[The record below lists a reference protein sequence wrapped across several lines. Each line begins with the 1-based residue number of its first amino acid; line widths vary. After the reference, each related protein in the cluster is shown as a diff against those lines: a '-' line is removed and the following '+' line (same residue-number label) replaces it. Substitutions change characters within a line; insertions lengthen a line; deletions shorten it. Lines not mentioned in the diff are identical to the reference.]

1 MEIAT
6 EIRHTTPSDKYY
18 GKLLHISFDKA
29 KRLIKKHGSP
39 LLVLSRSRAKEAY
52 LSLERALPGVQIFY
66 AMKSNSHPDIL
77 KTLKELGSS
86 FEVASYAELKM
97 LIKIGIDPK
106 DVLCTQPFL
115 SEKDFKNCYATG
127 QRWFVVDSMSQLKR
141 LAAITTDFDVLVRLS
156 FPDPHCQVDL
166 SHKFGA
172 TIKDAKEIV
181 REAARLGVRTH
192 GVSFHVGSQSYS
204 VKKYIRALTVVRKF
218 IDDFQHEGI
227 MLDTIDM
234 GGGFPV
240 PYTKKIS
247 SIEHFCLPIRR
258 KLNELFP
265 GMKISTEPGRFIS
278 GLTMNLITTVN
289 GKNIRRGIPWYYLD
303 DGVYNSF
310 SGKVYD
316 HCSYEIF
323 TEKDGPRTKSVLAGP
338 TCDSFDVIS
347 ENVELP
353 ELELGDILLVPAM
366 GAYTS
371 ISATNYH
378 GFEKAKI
385 ITID

>member
-1 MEIAT
+1 MDTTAEIK
-6 EIRHTTPSDKYY
+6 HTTLQDKYF

-29 KRLIKKHGSP
+29 RRLIKKHGSP
-39 LLVLSRSRAKEAY
+39 LLVLSRNRAKEAY
-52 LSLERALPGVQIFY
+52 LSLQRALPGVQIFY

-77 KTLKELGSS
+77 KTLKDLGTS
-86 FEVASYAELKM
+86 FETASYAELKM
-97 LIKIGIDPK
+97 LVKIGVNPK

-115 SEKDFKNCYATG
+115 SEKDFKSCYEAG
-127 QRWFVVDSMSQLKR
+127 QRWFVVDSLSQLKR
-141 LAAITTDFDVLVRLS
+141 LAKINSDFDVLVRLS

-172 TIKDAKEIV
+172 TVKDAKEIV
-181 REAARLGVRTH
+181 REAAHLGVRTH

-204 VKKYIRALTVVRKF
+204 VKKYIKALMVVRKF

-227 MLDTIDM
+227 MLDTIDI

-240 PYTKKIS
+240 PYTKKTP

-289 GKNIRRGIPWYYLD
+289 GKNMRHGVPWYYLD
-303 DGVYNSF
+303 DGLYNSF

-316 HCSYEIF
+316 KCSYEII
-323 TEKDGPRTKSVLAGP
+323 TEKDGHKTKSVLAGP
-338 TCDSFDVIS
+338 TCDSFDIIS
-347 ENVELP
+347 EDVELP
-353 ELELGDILLVPAM
+353 ELEIGDILLVPSM